1 MDKNRPENAKCPAW
15 NLIQAGRC
23 YTGQGTELC
32 LGAVS
37 SNEFRKDSKTD
48 FLHISIFVP

>member
-1 MDKNRPENAKCPAW
+1 MKIKPDDFEIRV
-15 NLIQAGRC
+15 L
-23 YTGQGTELC
+23 TGQGTELC

-37 SNEFRKDSKTD
+37 SNEFRKDSKID